1 MDIRRHGVFES
12 IGRGKYLVKFGPGY
26 VQTESGPFELGAIVN
41 GAMTGAKAGGAVG
54 LVK

>member
-1 MDIRRHGVFES
+1 
-12 IGRGKYLVKFGPGY
+12 VKFGPGY
-26 VQTESGPFELGAIVN
+26 VQTESGPFILELGAIVN